1 MTDAIGTIDA
11 IDTLMQFLP
20 TSVNKSQERLRK
32 NNNKKKTDTLL
43 LQLSSFPPQGPQ
55 LAVV

>member
-1 MTDAIGTIDA
+1 MADVLIFTDERQQITGTIQKKQ
-11 IDTLMQFLP
+11 T
-20 TSVNKSQERLRK
+20 
-32 NNNKKKTDTLL
+32 KKKTDTLL